1 MHHRLTEMASRKTLF
16 RAAAAVALALALGAA
31 GYLYYFAPPP
41 LVKVS
46 TAALA
51 PVSEVIYASG
61 TVEPVQWAKV
71 VPFQRRR
78 VVELCR
84 CEGQTVTKGQ
94 ILGRQDD
101 TEERGLLKEMQ
112 IRHEQLLRDL
122 DRAARDR
129 DKGTI
134 TKAEYEQRQTAVR
147 ESSSRISTQENRLET
162 LVFRAPM
169 DGVVLRRDG
178 EVGEIVGPTDVLFWV
193 GKPSPLQV
201 VADINEEEITKVA
214 VNQKAFLSSE
224 AFARQSLR
232 ASVSQITPKGDPT
245 KKTFRVYLQLP
256 PDSPLRIG
264 MTVDVNIVV
273 KEKPAAVVV
282 PVDAV
287 SADSVQVVTD
297 DRVRRVPVSTG
308 IRGTQLVEIT
318 VGVAAGTLVLSPTRG
333 DLKDGARVRIERAAR
348 QETKPGGGP
357 DEDESAVST
366 SLSRHIESILND
378 ARRSA
383 PKTP

>member
-1 MHHRLTEMASRKTLF
+1 
-16 RAAAAVALALALGAA
+16 
-31 GYLYYFAPPP
+31 
-41 LVKVS
+41 
-46 TAALA
+46 
-51 PVSEVIYASG
+51 
-61 TVEPVQWAKV
+61 
-71 VPFQRRR
+71 
-78 VVELCR
+78 
-84 CEGQTVTKGQ
+84 
-94 ILGRQDD
+94 
-101 TEERGLLKEMQ
+101 
-112 IRHEQLLRDL
+112 
-122 DRAARDR
+122 
-129 DKGTI
+129 
-134 TKAEYEQRQTAVR
+134 
-147 ESSSRISTQENRLET
+147 
-162 LVFRAPM
+162 M

-224 AFARQSLR
+224 AFARRPLR

-256 PDSPLRIG
+256 TDSPLRIG

-273 KEKPAAVVV
+273 REKPAAVVV

-287 SADSVQVVTD
+287 SADTVQVVSD

-308 IRGTQLVEIT
+308 IRGTQSVEIT

-333 DLKDGARVRIERAAR
+333 DLKDGARVRIERPEK

-378 ARRSA
+378 ARRGA